1 MFHFIVLLLSIFSV
15 LLTGVNASPVPSNE
29 TVHELDKRVDHWG
42 RGTYYY
48 QTGNA
53 GNCGFWDK
61 DSMPIVAISLARY
74 RSNGGGNCN
83 QWIEIINTANG
94 KKAYGRTRDSC
105 PGCGTEDLDMSPS
118 LFQKLGPLSQGVL
131 NIKWHFMNPSWSP

>member
-1 MFHFIVLLLSIFSV
+1 MFSLVSFIVALFFTMLAS
-15 LLTGVNASPVPSNE
+15 NASPVPSTNG
-29 TVHELDKRVDHWG
+29 TTHELDKRVDHWG

-61 DSMPIVAISLARY
+61 DSSPIIAISLARY
-74 RSNGGGNCN
+74 RDNNGGNCN
-83 QWIEIINTANG
+83 QWIEIINTKNG
-94 KKAYGRTRDSC
+94 KRAYGKTRDSC

-118 LFQKLGPLSQGVL
+118 LFKQLGSLDEGVL
-131 NIKWHFMNPSWSP
+131 SIKWHFMNKAWSP